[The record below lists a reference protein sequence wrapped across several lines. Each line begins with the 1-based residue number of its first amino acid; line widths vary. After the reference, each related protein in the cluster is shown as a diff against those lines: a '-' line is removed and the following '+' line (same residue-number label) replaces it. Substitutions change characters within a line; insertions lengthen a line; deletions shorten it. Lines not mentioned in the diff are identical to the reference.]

1 MSEKES
7 TAVTVR
13 ILDKEYF
20 VGCPPD
26 ERPALLDSAEYLNKK
41 MREIRD
47 TGKVVGTDRIAV
59 MAALNMANELLRLRK
74 QDAELQ
80 GAVSGRVKNMRE
92 RVEDCASAHAPTR
105 SLKEK
110 PPNSLHER
118 QSRSY

>member
-1 MSEKES
+1 VSEKEP

-26 ERPALLDSAEYLNKK
+26 ERNDLLESAEYLNKK

-47 TGKVVGTDRIAV
+47 TGKVAGADRIAV

-74 QDAELQ
+74 QDQEIQ
-80 GAVSGRVKNMRE
+80 GNVSGRVKQMRE
-92 RVEDCASAHAPTR
+92 RVEGALQRTR
-105 SLKEK
+105 QLD
-110 PPNSLHER
+110 L
-118 QSRSY
+118 